1 MSVRDPQV
9 TREVLA
15 NGLRVVTVALPH
27 LHTATAVVFARTGS
41 RFEDAGDNGLSH
53 FLEHMLFR
61 GTEAHPTSWDI
72 NYAIESL
79 GGTLYAET
87 ARDYSLY
94 QMQLAP
100 ELIGDGLALFGELLT
115 RPLFRDIELER
126 AIILEEMNEDY
137 GERGDEINSDDIAR
151 GLVWGEGTLG
161 QRIVGSPANVERF
174 AEADVRRHFSRCYGA
189 RNLVLCVAG
198 PVDPAAVAAAAA
210 RHLGGLP
217 SGAEVPVPPPPAA
230 PTGPG
235 FAYVPDSGTQSD
247 LDLVMCAVGE
257 RDPDYLPLVALL
269 RTLDDGMATRLHY
282 RIADQA
288 GLAYSINA
296 GLDTYLDAGLL
307 DVSTQTAHRK
317 VTELVTEL
325 LVILSEYRDQP
336 VGADELAKV
345 KRRYRYDVLAS
356 IDDANAMAGWFGG
369 ALLYY
374 EPPSLAQRVAGMDA
388 VTAEDVI
395 RVARRVLRPE
405 NLAVAVVGSL
415 TRARQAEVRSR
426 INDWR

>member
-9 TREVLA
+9 SREVLG

-41 RFEDAGDNGLSH
+41 RFEEPDDNGLSH

-61 GTEAHPTSWDI
+61 GTERYPTSWDI

-100 ELIGDGLALFGELLT
+100 ELTGDGLALFGELIG
-115 RPLFRDIELER
+115 RPRFRDIELER
-126 AIILEEMNEDY
+126 AIILEEINEDY

-151 GLVWGEGTLG
+151 GLVWGGDPLG

-174 AEADVRRHFSRCYGA
+174 SDTDVLRHFERCYGA
-189 RNLVLCVAG
+189 ANLVLCVAG
-198 PVDPAAVAAAAA
+198 PIEHARVVEAAS
-210 RHLGGLP
+210 RHLAGLRP
-217 SGAEVPVPPPPAA
+217 GAEVPVPAVPAPAA
-230 PTGPG
+230 GPG
-235 FAYVPDSGTQSD
+235 FAYVSDSGTQSD
-247 LDLVMCAVGE
+247 LDLVIRAVGE

-325 LVILSEYRDQP
+325 LAILAEYREAA
-336 VGADELAKV
+336 VGTDELAKV
-345 KRRYRYDVLAS
+345 KRRYRYDILAS

-374 EPPSLAQRVAGMDA
+374 EPPSLAERVAGMDA
-388 VTAEDVI
+388 VTTDDII

-415 TRARQAEVRSR
+415 TRARQAEVRSLVS
-426 INDWR
+426 DWR